1 MMGIPGSGKSTF
13 VRKRRDIFDNP
24 IVISRDKIRFSLLEE
39 GDEYFSK
46 EEILKFIKNDEL
58 RKTNIDAFMDFINE

>member
-1 MMGIPGSGKSTF
+1 MFKTYKYENAF
-13 VRKRRDIFDNP
+13 KDVYYVKKDID
-24 IVISRDKIRFSLLEE
+24 ISNLKLQLDEVE
-39 GDEYFSK
+39 CVEYFSK